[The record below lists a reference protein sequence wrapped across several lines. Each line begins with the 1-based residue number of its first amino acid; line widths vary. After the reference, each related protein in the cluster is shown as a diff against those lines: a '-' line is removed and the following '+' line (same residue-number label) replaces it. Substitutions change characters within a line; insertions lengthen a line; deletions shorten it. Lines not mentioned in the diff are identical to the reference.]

1 MRALTVSAWRQLAQ
15 NHRDRTESWVAGRQ
29 ERRRR
34 GATHPVDD
42 FLFEYYPYSVSHLQT
57 WHPGYGVELLGS
69 PQQVRAFLD
78 HRDYRPTSGGATANI
93 STLARHDTRLRLV
106 ARILRETLH
115 RPMQLGCFGMHE
127 WAMVYEL
134 PPNEVRHEYGLRI
147 PPREIAQTV
156 QGIGLRCTHIDAFR
170 FFTDTAKPL
179 NAVEPTRAT
188 QPDLEQP
195 GCLHANM
202 DLYKYAMW
210 FRPFI
215 ASERIA
221 DMFELARQFRDLD
234 MRAAP
239 YDLSS
244 LGYEPIELE
253 TAQGRRIY
261 AREQRRLGDRAQ
273 MRRRELLTD
282 IQHLIDALTNV
293 AVPSR
298 GSEFQR
304 DPTPA

>member
-1 MRALTVSAWRQLAQ
+1 MRTLTAPEWQRRARE
-15 NHRDRTESWVAGRQ
+15 HRDRTDPWVAGRR

-42 FLFEYYPYSVSHLQT
+42 FLFDYYPYSISHLQT
-57 WHPGYGVELLGS
+57 WHPGFGIELQGS
-69 PQQVRAFLD
+69 PQELAVFLE
-78 HRDYRPTSGGATANI
+78 HRDYRPTSRGVTA
-93 STLARHDTRLRLV
+93 SLPALARHEARLRLV
-106 ARILRETLH
+106 TRILRETLH
-115 RPMQLGCFGMHE
+115 RPMHLGCFGMHE
-127 WAMVYEL
+127 WAMVYQAPPHDVRHDSPL
-134 PPNEVRHEYGLRI
+134 RLTPNEIAETVHE
-147 PPREIAQTV
+147 V
-156 QGIGLRCTHIDAFR
+156 GLRCTHIDAYR
-170 FFTDTAKPL
+170 FFTDSAKPL
-179 NAVEPTRAT
+179 NVVEPTRAT
-188 QPDLEQP
+188 QPTLEQP

-239 YDLSS
+239 YDLAS

-253 TAQGRRIY
+253 TTQGRQLY
-261 AREQRRLGDRAQ
+261 TREQSLLGELAQ
-273 MRRRELLTD
+273 VRRRELLADVESLSAAITS
-282 IQHLIDALTNV
+282 A
-293 AVPSR
+293 AAPSQ
-298 GSEFQR
+298 GSEFLP